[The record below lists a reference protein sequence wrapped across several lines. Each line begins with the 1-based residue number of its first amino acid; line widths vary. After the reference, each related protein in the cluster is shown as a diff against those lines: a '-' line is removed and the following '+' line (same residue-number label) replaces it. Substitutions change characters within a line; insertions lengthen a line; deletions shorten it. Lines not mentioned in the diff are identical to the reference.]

1 MELKQYLQ
9 ETFEYNDFAN
19 KLVLEKI
26 SQLPEK
32 DEAIK
37 LFSHLINSMNK
48 WMARIVQDPA
58 VNELDWWKPEY
69 PFEELSARWAACL
82 NRWLDFIR
90 SKTED
95 ELFAVIQYTGSD
107 GGRWEVPLKDIPLQ
121 LNYHSIHHRAQ
132 IQSVIRRQGLVPDF
146 VDYIGTKY
154 RKLP

>member
-1 MELKQYLQ
+1 MELNQYLQ

-69 PFEELSARWAACL
+69 PFEELSARWTGCL